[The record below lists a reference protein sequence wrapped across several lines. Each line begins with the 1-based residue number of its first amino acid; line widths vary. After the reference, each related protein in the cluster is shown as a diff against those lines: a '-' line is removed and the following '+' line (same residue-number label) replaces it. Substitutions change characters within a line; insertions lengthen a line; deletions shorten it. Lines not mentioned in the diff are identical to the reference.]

1 VACPRGC
8 ALEVDV
14 AEAPAGGR
22 EALAVRGN
30 ACKRGEDYGRAEV
43 VDPRRSLTSTVRT
56 EGTRRRRLPVRTSG
70 TVPLGRLVEAA
81 RSLDSVVARP
91 PMKCGQVLAR
101 DLLGLGV
108 DLVATDD
115 LEEEGA
121 VPAAAAKPGAA
132 AANPGAAAAKPGAAA
147 AKPGAA
153 AAKPGAAAARPGAG
167 APPLAG
173 APRRGRS

>member
-1 VACPRGC
+1 MACPRGC

-14 AEAPAGGR
+14 AEAPTGGLVV
-22 EALAVRGN
+22 LAVRGN
-30 ACKRGEDYGRAEV
+30 ACRRGEDYGRAEV

-91 PMKCGQVLAR
+91 PVTCGEVLIR

-115 LEEEGA
+115 LAEDGA
-121 VPAAAAKPGAA
+121 VS
-132 AANPGAAAAKPGAAA
+132 AAAAKPGAAA
-147 AKPGAA
+147 AKSSGGNRPSADA
-153 AAKPGAAAARPGAG
+153 PRPDAAAAR
-167 APPLAG
+167 
-173 APRRGRS
+173 RGRS

>member
-1 VACPRGC
+1 MACPRGC

-14 AEAPAGGR
+14 AEAPTGVL
-22 EALAVRGN
+22 EVLAVRGN
-30 ACKRGEDYGRAEV
+30 ACRRGEDYGRAEV

-91 PMKCGQVLAR
+91 PVTCGEVLIR

-115 LEEEGA
+115 LAEDGRPSSSA
-121 VPAAAAKPGAA
+121 GGRAAP
-132 AANPGAAAAKPGAAA
+132 
-147 AKPGAA
+147 
-153 AAKPGAAAARPGAG
+153 
-167 APPLAG
+167 
-173 APRRGRS
+173 RGRS